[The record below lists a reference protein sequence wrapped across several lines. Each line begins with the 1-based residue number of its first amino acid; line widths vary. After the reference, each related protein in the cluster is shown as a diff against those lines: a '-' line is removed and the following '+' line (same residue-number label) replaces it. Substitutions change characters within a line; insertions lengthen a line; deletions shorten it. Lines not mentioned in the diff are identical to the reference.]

1 MIADRFVA
9 KVVPL
14 VGHEP
19 TFTTVISG
27 LSLASLKPSTS
38 GVAVVGADR

>member
-19 TFTTVISG
+19 TFTSVISG
-27 LSLASLKPSTS
+27 LNLASLKLSTA
-38 GVAVVGADR
+38 GVALVGVDR

>member
-19 TFTTVISG
+19 TFTSVISV
-27 LSLASLKPSTS
+27 LNLASLSNLPA
-38 GVAVVGADR
+38 GVALVGVDR